1 MTSRVTR
8 QVAEFCQK
16 NALIESGDRIIVGV
30 SGGPDSLCLLHLL
43 VNLRAEF
50 DLTLSVAHLNHQLRG
65 RDAQADADFVTEIAT
80 GWQLPVRVEACD
92 VGTLASHRKQ
102 SIEEAARQ
110 IRYAFLWRAAIEVG
124 ARKIAVGHNADD
136 QVETIL
142 MHFLRGSGLAGLRG
156 MLPQIEIA
164 RLRLNRADIPDQ
176 LTASSPTIIRPLLE
190 ISRQEIEN
198 YCQENRL
205 SPRRD
210 YTNEDTTYYR
220 NRLRHEL
227 IPYLETYNPKF
238 RQVLQNS
245 ARVVTADT
253 EILNEHLEKAWRS
266 VISQESLKKI
276 EIDLHKWLDLPL
288 AMKRSTLRRAVHS
301 LRRSLRDLNFEHVET
316 AIGIIETGSTGAKAT
331 LPQGLLLTI
340 SYDTIIIAPE
350 EIASSLSQVNLPHLA
365 TGEALPLRLP
375 GETSLPHTNWQI
387 KANLLFQADVRQ
399 EQLRATG
406 RWEAY
411 LDADVVGDNPMLRPR
426 QPGDTFCPLGMN
438 GHRKK
443 VNEFMINEKIP
454 VNQRDQIP
462 LLVAN
467 QHVLWI
473 CGYRPDERAR
483 VVPTTGRIVHLKF
496 EQL

>member
-1 MTSRVTR
+1 MTSRVTL

-43 VNLRAEF
+43 SNLRAEF

-65 RDAQADADFVTEIAT
+65 SDAQADADFVREIAT
-80 GWQLPVRVEACD
+80 RWQLPVRVETCD
-92 VGTLASHRKQ
+92 VRTLASHRKQ

-110 IRYAFLWRAAIEVG
+110 IRYGFLWRFAAEVG
-124 ARKIAVGHNADD
+124 ANKIAVGHNADD

-156 MLPQIEIA
+156 MLPQIEIDS
-164 RLRLNRADIPDQ
+164 LRLNRADIPDQ
-176 LTASSPTIIRPLLE
+176 LTASLPKIIRPLLE

-198 YCQENRL
+198 YCQENHL
-205 SPRRD
+205 TPRQD
-210 YTNEDTTYYR
+210 YSNEDTTFYR

-227 IPYLETYNPKF
+227 IPYLETYNPNI
-238 RQVLQNS
+238 RQVLQNT
-245 ARVVTADT
+245 ARVVTADM
-253 EILNEHLEKAWRS
+253 EILNNHLKKAWHS
-266 VISQESLKKI
+266 VIRRESSKII
-276 EIDLHKWLDLPL
+276 EIYLRKWLDLPL

-316 AIGIIETGSTGAKAT
+316 AIGIIETGSTGVKAT

-350 EIASSLSQVNLPHLA
+350 ETASSLSQVNTPLLA
-365 TGEALPLRLP
+365 TGEALPLSLP
-375 GETSLPHTNWQI
+375 GETPLPHTNWQI
-387 KANLLFQADVRQ
+387 KANLLAQADVKQ
-399 EQLRATG
+399 EQFLATD

-411 LDADVVGDNPMLRPR
+411 LDAEVVGDNPMLRPR

-454 VNQRDQIP
+454 VNQRDRIP
-462 LLVAN
+462 LLVAH
-467 QHVLWI
+467 QQVLWI

-483 VVPTTGRIVHLKF
+483 ITPTTKRIIHLKF
-496 EQL
+496 ERL